1 MCLRFPVITKKFIK
15 ISKESFFD
23 LFSLIVRFGFY
34 QDQIDKHKK
43 SIDFSNL
50 DAPASDYVEAFLK
63 EQRKAELQGI
73 EHTFT

>member
-1 MCLRFPVITKKFIK
+1 MCLRFSGITKKFIK
-15 ISKESFFD
+15 IFKESFFD
-23 LFSLIVRFGFY
+23 LFSLIRFGFY